1 MSHEIRSSGRPPSP
15 FNPSLNFRH
24 FYEVVAKAQ
33 SFMSLEGDSRVPE
46 VCVSM

>member
-33 SFMSLEGDSRVPE
+33 SFMSLEGDRVPE
-46 VCVSM
+46 VCVST